1 MSKQGWEVL
10 TGPTPLDKVGTQA
23 HVCWMELDPSAVPE
37 IRKGKEEKERMR
49 AMVKCSVTMP
59 GRWARFLTRGDSV
72 GQVGRKE

>member
-1 MSKQGWEVL
+1 
-10 TGPTPLDKVGTQA
+10 
-23 HVCWMELDPSAVPE
+23 MELDPSAVPE